1 MKVAFHT
8 NSLTLRGTE
17 IALYDYAYHNQTL
30 LGHESVIFHRQGTE
44 LVPAVLE
51 KFSKHFA
58 VYAYSD
64 LNELNCLLEREKA
77 DCCYFIKSGERDGL
91 VASACPSAIHAVF
104 PTHAREFHGDY
115 FAFVSQWLSKEY
127 ANNQVP
133 FIPHMIHLPSVE
145 GDLRTEVGLTPTQT
159 VLGYYGGSD
168 SFNLRFVHETL
179 LKALA
184 QRSDLVFIFMN
195 VSPFAQHERL
205 RFLAGSADPMREVRF
220 IQTCDAMLHARGI
233 GESFGLACGEFSIKN
248 KPVLTYAFSPQRSHI
263 DILGS
268 KAILYAGSQD
278 LLQKLMAVDRKWQ
291 HQQSWDAYSEHFQAP
306 AVMEQFKRV
315 FLEAPL
321 KPLPQLSRW
330 DALMVGRHR
339 LARKIRNLRRKLYR

>member
-8 NSLTLRGTE
+8 NSLSLRGTE
-17 IALYDYAYHNQTL
+17 IALYDYALHNQTL
-30 LGHESVIFHRQGTE
+30 LGHESVIFHRNGTE
-44 LVPAVLE
+44 LVSTVLE
-51 KFSKHFA
+51 KFATHFA

-64 LNELNCLLEREKA
+64 LSDLNRLLEREKA
-77 DCCYFIKSGERDGL
+77 DRCYFIKSGECDGL
-91 VASACPSAIHAVF
+91 ISSACPSLIHAVF
-104 PTHAREFHGDY
+104 PTPAREFHGDH

-127 ANNQVP
+127 SNHRIPYV
-133 FIPHMIHLPSVE
+133 PHMIHLPNIE
-145 GDLRTEVGLTPTQT
+145 GDLRAELGLTPTQT

-184 QRSDLVFIFMN
+184 QRSDLIFLFMN
-195 VSPFAQHERL
+195 VQPFAQHERL
-205 RFLAGSADPMREVRF
+205 IFLAGSADPIRKVHF
-220 IQTCDAMLHARGI
+220 IQSCDAMIHARGI

-263 DILGS
+263 DILGP
-268 KAILYAGSQD
+268 KAILYSGGKD
-278 LLQKLMAVDRKWQ
+278 LLQKLMAIDRTWQ

-315 FLEAPL
+315 FLEAPAQA
-321 KPLPQLSRW
+321 LPRLSKW
-330 DALMVGRHR
+330 DLLMVARYR
-339 LARKIRNLRRKLYR
+339 FLRKIRNLQRKLDR